1 MLNENNSYSK
11 RRSYNAPETREEPV
25 IHPSAK
31 QAAIYGSMKE
41 EPINKK
47 LMELAEGRLCT
58 TTREK
63 STDNFQKKN
72 QQKDKPEIKE
82 PVAVESKRPVAD
94 ESLQTLHTE
103 SDLSDISDDPDDI
116 LNMEEDTTVHI
127 LYFYS
132 YFFFISKCHAHT
144 FIYNFS
150 TGYGN

>member
-1 MLNENNSYSK
+1 
-11 RRSYNAPETREEPV
+11 
-25 IHPSAK
+25 
-31 QAAIYGSMKE
+31 MKE

-63 STDNFQKKN
+63 STDSFQKKN
-72 QQKDKPEIKE
+72 SQKDKPEIKE
-82 PVAVESKRPVAD
+82 PVVEPKRPIAD

-127 LYFYS
+127 PYF
-132 YFFFISKCHAHT
+132 YFFFFAA
-144 FIYNFS
+144 
-150 TGYGN
+150 